1 MHIWSYDFKSESARA
16 LADKLDVYLIR
27 HENSKFKGAMEK
39 TVLNW
44 GSSDLPREVRLCNV
58 INPERAVHMA
68 VNKRHC
74 LRVFDQAGVPTV
86 KWTENKEWAKAW
98 TALGHRIVCRT
109 KVEGKDGEG
118 IVLASKPEEIV
129 DAKLY
134 AKLEEHAHEYRV
146 TVFRDTICSVQKK
159 VRIPGLPAY
168 NDVIRTTSGGYGFE
182 VVNGGYGPGVEDA
195 CIKAVKALGLDLGG
209 VDVLWDHRIGTCVL
223 EVNTAP
229 HLTPHCANK
238 LASAIKKAYPNG

>member
-1 MHIWSYDFKSESARA
+1 MHIWSYDFHSESARR
-16 LADKLDVYLIR
+16 LADELDVYLIK
-27 HENSKFKGAMEK
+27 HENSKFVGHKDK

-44 GSSDLPREVRLCNV
+44 GSSNLPVQVRRCTV
-58 INPERAVHMA
+58 INDENAVHMA
-68 VNKRHC
+68 VNKRQSY
-74 LRVFDQAGVPTV
+74 RAFDKAGVPTV

-98 TALGHRIVCRT
+98 AALGHKIVCRQ

-118 IVLASKPEEIV
+118 IILASKPEEIV

-159 VRIPGLPAY
+159 VRIPGAPVGS
-168 NDVIRTTSGGYGFE
+168 DEVRTSGNGWGFD
-182 VVNGGYGPGVEDA
+182 VVNGGYGPGTEDA
-195 CIKAVKALGLDLGG
+195 CIKAVKALGLDFGG
-209 VDVLWDHRIGTCVL
+209 VDVLWDHRLGTCVL

-229 HLTPHCANK
+229 HLTPHCARK
-238 LASAIKKAYPNG
+238 LAVAIKKAYPDG